1 MEKKNLFIDM
11 DGVLAE
17 WREDQ
22 TAKDTYRKG
31 YFENLRP
38 YSNVVDAVRQIIS
51 LYPDISVYILS
62 AVYPDNNHAISEKR
76 CWLKKYLPE
85 IANENIFFV
94 DCGCRK
100 SAICPGMSFDDV
112 LLDDYNANL
121 DDWKQHGG
129 TAVKVYNEVNSP
141 VSTLYQVIN
150 KNDHPDAI
158 VVDILHAIGYSLFAS
173 VKTVISAYCVLCI
186 TSKTKLSLAHMFM
199 YE

>member
-51 LYPDISVYILS
+51 LYPDIYVYILS

-85 IANENIFFV
+85 IADENIFFV
-94 DCGCRK
+94 DCGCKK
-100 SAICPGMSFDDV
+100 SVICPGMSFDDV

-173 VKTVISAYCVLCI
+173 EKTAISA
-186 TSKTKLSLAHMFM
+186 
-199 YE
+199 

>member
-85 IANENIFFV
+85 IADENIFFV

-100 SAICPGMSFDDV
+100 SVICPGMSFDDV

-129 TAVKVYNEVNSP
+129 TAVQVYNEVNSP

-158 VVDILHAIGYSLFAS
+158 VVDIFHAIGYSPFAS
-173 VKTVISAYCVLCI
+173 EKTAISA
-186 TSKTKLSLAHMFM
+186 
-199 YE
+199 

>member
-1 MEKKNLFIDM
+1 M
-11 DGVLAE
+11 LAE
-17 WREDQ
+17 EIF
-22 TAKDTYRKG
+22 AGNCGRKH
-31 YFENLRP
+31 
-38 YSNVVDAVRQIIS
+38 I
-51 LYPDISVYILS
+51 
-62 AVYPDNNHAISEKR
+62 
-76 CWLKKYLPE
+76 
-85 IANENIFFV
+85 FV

-100 SAICPGMSFDDV
+100 SVICPGMSFDDV

-173 VKTVISAYCVLCI
+173 EKTAISA
-186 TSKTKLSLAHMFM
+186 
-199 YE
+199 